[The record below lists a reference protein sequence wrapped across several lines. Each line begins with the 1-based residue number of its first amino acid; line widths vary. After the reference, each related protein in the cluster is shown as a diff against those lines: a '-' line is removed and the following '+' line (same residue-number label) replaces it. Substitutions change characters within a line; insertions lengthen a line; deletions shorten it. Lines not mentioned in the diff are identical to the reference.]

1 MIKIMFFFKNIGFQL
16 VFKKINSSKEK
27 FLRAIIEVPSEQ
39 QQ

>member
-1 MIKIMFFFKNIGFQL
+1 MIKIMFLKNVGFQ
-16 VFKKINSSKEK
+16 KKQIAPRK